1 MNNIEQAKL
10 KEKVLNILYN
20 IGDLIKDTRKANN
33 IRISDLAQSANV
45 STSVISELE
54 NHKGVIPNIYTL
66 ISITHALGLPDETL
80 FEHAWKNVSKVQT
93 FNDLQTLDK
102 LKNALTDYGLPPASL
117 NSVMD
122 YIDYYVAINNLQRDY
137 KIIKAIYDYELEEGN
152 NNDHIMLDPLLII
165 EANKNIKRLE
175 KIKSGIH

>member
-1 MNNIEQAKL
+1 MNNTEHAKL

-93 FNDLQTLDK
+93 FDDLPTLEK
-102 LKNALTDYGLPPASL
+102 LKNALTDYGLPPACL
-117 NSVMD
+117 NSVID
-122 YIDYYVAINNLQRDY
+122 YVDYYVAINNLQRDY
-137 KIIKAIYDYELEEGN
+137 KIIKFIYENELKEGTAIDN
-152 NNDHIMLDPLLII
+152 IMLDPTLIA
-165 EANKNIKRLE
+165 ETYKNIARIE
-175 KIKSGIH
+175 KIKSSIH